1 MFRISI
7 SGGTESEEKQMN
19 NLEKFKEWINIGNE
33 IEFTYKGEEYSV
45 TYSVKENGKTLI
57 SFCKFCCDPSEF
69 TSAEDFMNNAKIDE
83 EYLKDIWDK
92 VVDVY
97 IY

>member
-1 MFRISI
+1 MNYSTP
-7 SGGTESEEKQMN
+7 TEKF
-19 NLEKFKEWINIGNE
+19 EKFKEWIDIGNE

-45 TYSVKENGKTLI
+45 TYSAKENGKTLI
-57 SFCKFCCDPSEF
+57 SFCKFYCEPCEF
-69 TSAEDFMNNAKIDE
+69 ASADDFMKNAKIDD

-92 VVDVY
+92 VVDIY

>member
-19 NLEKFKEWINIGNE
+19 NFEKFKEWINIGNE

-57 SFCKFCCDPSEF
+57 SFCKFYCDPFEF

>member
-1 MFRISI
+1 
-7 SGGTESEEKQMN
+7 MN
-19 NLEKFKEWINIGNE
+19 NFEQFKEWINIGNE
-33 IEFTYKGEEYSV
+33 IEFTYKGE
-45 TYSVKENGKTLI
+45 TLI
-57 SFCKFCCDPSEF
+57 SFCKFYCDPSEF

>member
-1 MFRISI
+1 
-7 SGGTESEEKQMN
+7 MN
-19 NLEKFKEWINIGNE
+19 NFEKFKEWIDIGNE

-57 SFCKFCCDPSEF
+57 SFCKFYCDPFEF
-69 TSAEDFMNNAKIDE
+69 TNADDFMKNAKIND

-92 VVDVY
+92 VVDIY